1 MFNPHENLKEIR
13 LITDKRGNLKVFLYI
28 NIYINRCYIYTDLYQ
43 LFNPHG
49 NLKEI
54 RLITD
59 KRGNLKVYHRKNINI
74 YISIYINCLIHMEI

>member
-1 MFNPHENLKEIR
+1 MTLFIKGLASGTNL
-13 LITDKRGNLKVFLYI
+13 
-28 NIYINRCYIYTDLYQ
+28 TDLYQ

-59 KRGNLKVYHRKNINI
+59 KRGNLKVFLYINI
-74 YISIYINCLIHMEI
+74 Y